1 VGRGG
6 RPRVVDF
13 SIHFSGPIASRQ
25 LAQLGADVVKFENAR
40 LGDHNRQVPPLDE
53 GGISPLH
60 YHLNAGAR
68 SLAISPRSGGWPRAV
83 AAAARWADVVI
94 VGQRPESARRLGIDV
109 AGLLRHNPEL
119 VYCLITG
126 YGLEGE
132 WAGYAAHGL
141 NMDALAGVVAVD
153 SRDGRPVAPRA
164 YRSYGTTLAGLQAA
178 IGILDGLYRRSLGEG
193 AQFVHTSCWEAAL
206 GWMWRDVTTHANL
219 GRPWDEYMDLGSRYA
234 MYWTSDGR
242 ALLVCPIERH
252 FWERFCAAVGL
263 GEEASRRGSWPEGVD
278 FGRGYE
284 DERNAIAECIKQRP
298 IREWQGVLAQA
309 DVPFAPVLTWAEAA
323 ASEHARANGVTAEL
337 SYGGRTVHAAATPV
351 SVTPVSVDGDLSV
364 ERLADAHRR
373 KADGLGSAPVLGEH
387 SEEIL
392 QDLEVPDIAGHLTE
406 EVKRR

>member
-1 VGRGG
+1 MGRGG

-25 LAQLGADVVKFENAR
+25 LAQLGADVVKFEDAR

-53 GGISPLH
+53 SGISPLH
-60 YHLNAGAR
+60 YHINGGAR
-68 SLAISPRSGGWPRAV
+68 SLAISPLSGAWPRAV

-94 VGQRPESARRLGIDV
+94 VGNRPASARRLGIDL
-109 AGLLRHNPEL
+109 ASLLRHNPEL

-132 WAGYAAHGL
+132 WAGYPAHGL
-141 NMDALAGVVAVD
+141 NMDAIAGVVAVG
-153 SRDGRPVAPRA
+153 SSEGRPAAPRS
-164 YRSYGTTLAGLQAA
+164 YRSFGTTLAGLQAA
-178 IGILDGLYRRSLGEG
+178 IGILDGLYRRSLGVG

-206 GWMWRDVTTHANL
+206 GWMWRDVTTHVNL
-219 GRPWDEYMDLGSRYA
+219 GRPCDEYMDLGSRYA
-234 MYWTSDGR
+234 MYWTADHR

-278 FGRGYE
+278 FGRGYD
-284 DERNAIAECIKQRP
+284 DEERAIAERIGRRP
-298 IREWQGVLAQA
+298 VAEWQAVLAEA

-323 ASEHARANGVTAEL
+323 ASEHARANGVVSSL
-337 SYGGRTVHAAATPV
+337 SSGGRPVQAAATPV
-351 SVTPVSVDGDLSV
+351 SVTPVAVDGDTSL

-373 KADGLGSAPVLGEH
+373 KAEGLGSAPVLGEH
-387 SEEIL
+387 SREIL
-392 QDLEVPDIAGHLTE
+392 EDLEVPQLAGDLRE
-406 EVKRR
+406 E